1 MTRKECLDMAAQC
14 VLQDRASQYGGVEDN
29 FRIIANFWS
38 VYLGR
43 KVYPADV
50 AMMMALLKI
59 ARAKANPAHAD
70 SFVDLAG
77 YAACGAE
84 LAVKAEA
91 YRQSIEE
98 AGAEYKKLRAEAES
112 DAKGDVQLIF
122 KPGDPVEWFSF
133 GRKDAEADGWHPAF
147 YLCKAGAP
155 NYHVVQDIDGMY
167 HVVNYANIRSP
178 KAMYRPGD
186 KVEALSFDGSRWED
200 AVVERTEVL
209 SGQWHCTVRLASGER
224 HCLPVAS
231 SVRRP
236 SSAEAEDCEELVQ
249 KDAPQTPAELCR
261 RIVDANPAIYGRAHK
276 PTGEE
281 LAEMARED
289 A

>member
-14 VLQDRASQYGGVEDN
+14 VLQDRACQYGGMEDN

-50 AMMMALLKI
+50 AMMMALLKV
-59 ARAKANPAHAD
+59 ARIRSNKAHAD

-84 LAVKAEA
+84 CAGGKPDPAPKAE
-91 YRQSIEE
+91 
-98 AGAEYKKLRAEAES
+98 G
-112 DAKGDVQLIF
+112 
-122 KPGDPVEWFSF
+122 
-133 GRKDAEADGWHPAF
+133 
-147 YLCKAGAP
+147 
-155 NYHVVQDIDGMY
+155 
-167 HVVNYANIRSP
+167 
-178 KAMYRPGD
+178 
-186 KVEALSFDGSRWED
+186 
-200 AVVERTEVL
+200 
-209 SGQWHCTVRLASGER
+209 
-224 HCLPVAS
+224 
-231 SVRRP
+231 
-236 SSAEAEDCEELVQ
+236 CEELVQ

-281 LAEMARED
+281 LAEMAQED
-289 A
+289 AHG

>member
-14 VLQDRASQYGGVEDN
+14 VLQDRASEYGGVEDN

-38 VYLGR
+38 IYLGR

-50 AMMMALLKI
+50 AMMMALLKV
-59 ARAKANPAHAD
+59 ARIRGNKAHAD

-84 LAVKAEA
+84 CASGTPSPALKDGDELVMLWKHKPEGKFAVKSHVDEF
-91 YRQSIEE
+91 
-98 AGAEYKKLRAEAES
+98 
-112 DAKGDVQLIF
+112 F
-122 KPGDPVEWFSF
+122 KADPKF
-133 GRKDAEADGWHPAF
+133 K
-147 YLCKAGAP
+147 
-155 NYHVVQDIDGMY
+155 
-167 HVVNYANIRSP
+167 
-178 KAMYRPGD
+178 PGD

-200 AVVERTEVL
+200 AVVERTEFA

-224 HCLPVAS
+224 HCLPVAGS
-231 SVRRP
+231 IRRP
-236 SSAEAEDCEELVQ
+236 PKAEGCEELVAEPSEVERVFGTLKKPPFSEDRMRESMPGIVPQ
-249 KDAPQTPAELCR
+249 DAPATPEDVCR
-261 RIVDANPAIYGRAHK
+261 HIVESNPAVYGHPHK

-289 A
+289 GDGN